1 MRKRYPTT
9 EYVYIQLYG
18 MSEEVRMASISICSD
33 NISKQQ
39 EANRKQ
45 SEESTESMDISL
57 VRIRAY
63 ALTDLNQ

>member
-33 NISKQQ
+33 NISKQ
-39 EANRKQ
+39 
-45 SEESTESMDISL
+45 
-57 VRIRAY
+57 
-63 ALTDLNQ
+63 